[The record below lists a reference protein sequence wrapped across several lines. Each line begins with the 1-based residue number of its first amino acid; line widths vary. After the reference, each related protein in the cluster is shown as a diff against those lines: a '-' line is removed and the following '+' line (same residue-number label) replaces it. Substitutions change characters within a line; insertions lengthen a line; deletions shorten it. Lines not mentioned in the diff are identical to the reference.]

1 MRLFSFFTVLSLA
14 SLSFPATAEQT
25 VFSHQDTMNAND
37 MPSLAD
43 LLTIESSVS
52 IFYSYAR
59 ELALSELFNKQVGLK
74 EELGRAN
81 ANGGLTLLVPTNKAV
96 MALARKPHQSAQSQ
110 DNEDIAISE
119 EELFKQSRDNVQ
131 RWVEAHIIP
140 TSPLTYPAPTTT
152 YDTLL
157 QGKSVTL
164 ASGTAPD
171 AQSDED
177 WKSVTINEG
186 IRIISMKQASN
197 GVLYIIDGTIDVD

>member
-96 MALARKPHQSAQSQ
+96 MALARKPAQSQ

-177 WKSVTINEG
+177 WKSVTVNDG